1 LIIKDQRRL
10 QWLVGPESPM
20 QRIVVARV
28 KVGLMVGLAFFV
40 LLTACSQP
48 IETQFIHDSCLSSRQ
63 VSMLVQ
69 RKRGVTTTT
78 PGPHPSH
85 KTEWRQF
92 SLYTLSYDL
101 SPGNL
106 RSTEGEASQARVELL
121 SESAAPVELDKQ
133 PTFSGRKLPCEFSQ
147 KDHFDNVLRV
157 IYFSD
162 KNYDITGFS
171 GKKTT
176 AWAFEDELG
185 QCFLKKIRPPAGNFV
200 VSCPS
205 SGLMVERPIHGDNT
219 FFIDSA
225 HQRIFIVEAD
235 TAAGHLIPATD
246 KRLSI
251 WRYRRDESLDY
262 VLAGVK
268 KL

>member
-1 LIIKDQRRL
+1 MGCSCLIIKNQRRL
-10 QWLVGPESPM
+10 QWLVGP
-20 QRIVVARV
+20 
-28 KVGLMVGLAFFV
+28 AFLV

-63 VSMLVQ
+63 VNLLVQ

-106 RSTEGEASQARVELL
+106 RSTEGVASQARVELL

-162 KNYDITGFS
+162 KDYDITGFS

-268 KL
+268 KF